1 MPSSQFVA
9 KAIFVAM
16 LILSMSAVVSA
27 QSKGLDPVLLAKAKA
42 GDADAEERVS
52 LSYSRL
58 GNQKESCRWG
68 FIAAQNGNAS
78 AQHYLGYTYEVGSTL
93 CERPKDYTQ
102 AAVWFRKAAEQG
114 DVVSQEELAVMYDNG
129 QGLPQDHSL
138 AAIWWRKAA
147 EQGDPSS
154 QYNLG
159 IAYYRGQ
166 GLPQDYAQA
175 IIWFRKAAELR
186 QGEIA
191 GAPERSRKI
200 MEGTTAD
207 AQSALGE
214 AYAYGNGVA
223 QDYGQAA
230 AWYRKAAD
238 LGNAYAQRD
247 LGDLYYNG
255 GVIKFVD
262 APGGGKRGIRD
273 DGGGDFPKDYSLAAT
288 WYRKAA
294 EQGDEYSQNSLGI
307 LYDNGQGVP
316 QDYAEAYFWYSL
328 ASAKQPHL
336 AENRDNAASHLTKT
350 VLLQTQERARKWF
363 EDHPVQTNPQ

>member
-1 MPSSQFVA
+1 MIRVRFFQLWVA
-9 KAIFVAM
+9 LAM
-16 LILSMSAVVSA
+16 LECVATAWA
-27 QSKGLDPVLLAKAKA
+27 QSKGIDPALLAKAKA
-42 GDADAEERVS
+42 GDANAEQS
-52 LSYSRL
+52 ISISYSHL

-68 FIAAQNGNAS
+68 LIAAQSGNGE
-78 AQHYLGYTYEVGSTL
+78 AQFILGEMYKSGSTVCGL
-93 CERPKDYTQ
+93 PKDDAQ
-102 AAVWFRKAAEQG
+102 AAVWLRKAAEHG
-114 DVVSQEELAVMYDNG
+114 DMGAQEELAFLYDNG
-129 QGLPQDHSL
+129 QGLPQDHSQ
-138 AAIWWRKAA
+138 ADIWWRKAA
-147 EQGDPSS
+147 EQGDAYS

-175 IIWFRKAAELR
+175 IVWFRKAAELR

-191 GAPERSRKI
+191 GSPEWSRKI

-214 AYAYGNGVA
+214 AYAYGNGVP
-223 QDYGQAA
+223 QDYTQAA

-247 LGDLYYNG
+247 LGDLYCNG

-262 APGGGKRGIRD
+262 APGGSKRGIRD
-273 DGGGDFPKDYSLAAT
+273 DGGGEFPNDYSLAAI
-288 WYRKAA
+288 WYRRAA

-307 LYDNGQGVP
+307 LFDNGQGVP

-363 EDHPVQTNPQ
+363 EDHPVQANPQ